1 MGDDLF
7 ADAGDFHLGFGPLV
21 LGDGKVQSDVD
32 DGQHEEGEEGGDQEE
47 RLVEHREPVSE
58 RFKVKNLGNCF
69 TAGEKRVHKLD
80 TLVLLK
86 CHTIDIQISAH
97 NKGFDEPL
105 TSVLV
110 R

>member
-7 ADAGDFHLGFGPLV
+7 ADAGNFHLGLGPLV
-21 LGDGKVQSDVD
+21 LGDGKVQPDVD

-69 TAGEKRVHKLD
+69 TAGEKRFHKLD
-80 TLVLLK
+80 FSL
-86 CHTIDIQISAH
+86 IQMSYDRYSDICPQQ
-97 NKGFDEPL
+97 GF
-105 TSVLV
+105 

>member
-47 RLVEHREPVSE
+47 RLVEHREPGSE
-58 RFKVKNLGNCF
+58 LFKSRIWAITLRF
-69 TAGEKRVHKLD
+69 EKKGVHKLD
-80 TLVLLK
+80 T
-86 CHTIDIQISAH
+86 
-97 NKGFDEPL
+97 
-105 TSVLV
+105 
-110 R
+110 